1 MPRVS
6 IRLRAH
12 LARKQW
18 LRKRIAEW
26 AKNRERLTDDAFYI
40 ALSLP
45 SIPKEAATLV
55 RTTVSHAVRIPGELI
70 GPNDNI

>member
-1 MPRVS
+1 
-6 IRLRAH
+6 
-12 LARKQW
+12 

>member
-1 MPRVS
+1 MVYLWPIAIV
-6 IRLRAH
+6 LAVYVAH

-55 RTTVSHAVRIPGELI
+55 RTTVSHS
-70 GPNDNI
+70 